1 MYRRLL
7 DSFPLFTMCMRKV
20 IVIML
25 IFTLMGCSSLKFKNI
40 AKTGATTA
48 VTYAIAG
55 PLPAIANLATS
66 VTIDEVLPEEK
77 DIADIKTKNQVVA
90 HIGDSLIMNALYG
103 FIAFLLITNVLTP
116 FITKKWGYNEA
127 KNKYR
132 RREDD

>member
-1 MYRRLL
+1 MV
-7 DSFPLFTMCMRKV
+7 KV
-20 IVIML
+20 IALLLVVSL
-25 IFTLMGCSSLKFKNI
+25 VGCSSLKFKNI

-55 PLPAIANLATS
+55 PVPALANLATS
-66 VTIDEVLPEEK
+66 VAVDEVLPEEK
-77 DIADIKTKNQVVA
+77 SVDNIESKEQAVA
-90 HIGDSLIMNALYG
+90 FVADSLFMNALYG

-132 RREDD
+132 RREDDWINR

>member
-1 MYRRLL
+1 VV
-7 DSFPLFTMCMRKV
+7 KV
-20 IVIML
+20 IALLLVVSL
-25 IFTLMGCSSLKFKNI
+25 VGCSSLKFKNI